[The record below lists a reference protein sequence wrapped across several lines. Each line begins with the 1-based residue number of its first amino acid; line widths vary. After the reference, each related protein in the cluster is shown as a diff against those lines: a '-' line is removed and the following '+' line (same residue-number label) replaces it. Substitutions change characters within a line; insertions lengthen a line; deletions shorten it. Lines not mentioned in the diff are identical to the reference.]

1 MNGDEPAGSPPS
13 ARQNELLELAYRY
26 VLEHGLAEL
35 SLRPLAKAIG
45 SSPRVLLYLFGSKDG
60 LVRAL
65 LGRAREDELGMLARM
80 RQVGQHGE
88 PAGRDLAAVAGR
100 LWDWL
105 TAPDRRALLT
115 LWVEGYSRSLTD
127 PGGPWAGFAQATVQ
141 DWLDL
146 LRDAQP
152 PAGRDGAAAQAS
164 RTLVL
169 AVLRG
174 ALLDLLATGDTG
186 RITAAVHQ
194 QLQAMPGPA

>member
-1 MNGDEPAGSPPS
+1 MNGDEQARPAPS
-13 ARQNELLELAYRY
+13 ARRAELLELAYRY
-26 VLEHGLAEL
+26 ALEHGLAEM

-65 LGRAREDELGMLARM
+65 LGRARADELGMLAGM
-80 RQVGQHGE
+80 RAGLGDGAPG
-88 PAGRDLAAVAGR
+88 PAAAAAR

-105 TAPDRRALLT
+105 AAEDHRALLT
-115 LWVEGYSRSLTD
+115 LWVEGYGRSLTD
-127 PGGPWAGFAQATVQ
+127 PGGPWAGFAEATVR

-146 LRDAQP
+146 LRDTQP
-152 PAGRDGAAAQAS
+152 PAGRDGPAALATA
-164 RTLVL
+164 TLVL

-186 RITAAVHQ
+186 RITAAVRQ
-194 QLQAMPGPA
+194 QLGAL